1 MDLSIYR
8 TQIHYL
14 LLEHAGML
22 TLCWHKMSAYYAY
35 YYAGIFHP
43 GLANYLQYISLDYC
57 IVHNAS
63 NIGRYLASINVSI
76 IHKTKTLQLELL
88 NFSKS
93 VVAIDFNSI
102 CCGNTGHLL

>member
-1 MDLSIYR
+1 MDLRIYR
-8 TQIHYL
+8 TQIHYI

-35 YYAGIFHP
+35 YYAGIFDP
-43 GLANYLQYISLDYC
+43 GLTNYLQYISLDYC

-63 NIGRYLASINVSI
+63 NIGRYLASFNVSI
-76 IHKTKTLQLELL
+76 IHKTKTLQFKLL

-102 CCGNTGHLL
+102 YCGNKGHLP